1 MTIYEKMHSTALYL
15 PNDEALV
22 EEMTRCL
29 DRLYDFNH
37 TRPTEGT
44 KRTAM
49 LREMF
54 AEIGEGATSNR
65 RCMPISAA
73 NLSTSVK
80 MYMPIL
86 T

>member
-22 EEMTRCL
+22 EEQTRCL

-37 TRPTEGT
+37 TRPTEGA
-44 KRTAM
+44 KR
-49 LREMF
+49 RER
-54 AEIGEGATSNR
+54 GATSNR
-65 RCMPISAA
+65 PCMPISAA
-73 NLSTSVK
+73 NLFTSAK
-80 MYMPIL
+80 MYTPIL